1 MDILHCT
8 GTLCVR
14 ISLIG
19 CVLVA
24 SIIGMPAVAKEW
36 QENKSWNA
44 HFTEH
49 KSQGVVV
56 LWNENKQQG
65 FTNNLK
71 RRTKHFTRIYPLKF
85 PIA

>member
-1 MDILHCT
+1 MRVL
-8 GTLCVR
+8 TLSAVF
-14 ISLIG
+14 
-19 CVLVA
+19 LVA
-24 SIIGMPAVAKEW
+24 FIIAIPSVAKKW

-44 HFTEH
+44 NFTEH

-71 RRTKHFTRIYPLKF
+71 RANQAFL
-85 PIA
+85 

>member
-1 MDILHCT
+1 MRVLA
-8 GTLCVR
+8 LSAVF
-14 ISLIG
+14 
-19 CVLVA
+19 LVA
-24 SIIGMPAVAKEW
+24 SIIGMPEVAKEW

-71 RRTKHFTRIYPLKF
+71 R
-85 PIA
+85 